1 MCVCVCV
8 CVCGCAVNGGLIER
22 LEKSQEGV
30 RLTLSKVGFRASAW
44 LPNYLKQPVSNL
56 LAAGV
61 S

>member
-1 MCVCVCV
+1 M
-8 CVCGCAVNGGLIER
+8 CVCGCAVNGGLIGR

-44 LPNYLKQPVSNL
+44 LPNNLKQPVSNL